1 MNTKVKICGIRRR
14 EDIRAVNEALP
25 DYMGFI
31 FVKGKRRY
39 IEPEQ
44 ALGLRKL
51 LRPEITPVGVFL
63 DEDPQEVIRIARSK
77 VIDMIQLHGHEDE
90 DYIQQIK
97 AETQLPVIK
106 ALIIKDEADIHRA
119 NQSAA
124 DLVLLDGGVGEGKT
138 FAWSLLKKMH
148 RPYLLA
154 GGLDPSNI
162 AQAVR
167 EMRPYGVDVSS
178 GVETDGWKDPEKIK
192 MFVKNVRST
201 CADMI

>member
-1 MNTKVKICGIRRR
+1 
-14 EDIRAVNEALP
+14 
-25 DYMGFI
+25 MGFI